1 MNDRRDMPERA
12 APPASQPKPPTAVE
26 GKGQHGIAILMVVAC
41 LAVLLPFTTSFSYN
55 SRVDF
60 QSAINARD
68 EVVARNLQRGA
79 MRLSLLLFELQRQVF
94 SQKQFRQ
101 MVGAMDITQVAP
113 YMMSIFGSKDGAEE
127 LSGVATMMGLDGFDT
142 SVFGDLGID
151 YGSFEVRLEA
161 ESGKVNVNCLAAKGE
176 GKNNPKARVAETLEA
191 MLLPTLYNPLFE
203 EEKADGQRYTR
214 EQVLAAIVDYIDEDV
229 KRFDMVKLASGSA
242 QENYRYTQLYDPYEP
257 RNARLDTIDELALV
271 EGVDDDLMLAF
282 GDSLTVYGDSSNCK
296 VNLNFASADQL
307 ALVIRHAV
315 AEEDRWRTEGENFLI
330 KTMPLARYV
339 VEYRE
344 FTLFKDTKSFVEFV
358 KKPDQFISPMA
369 MLGAMRSGSNGQ
381 STGMPRI
388 PEGISIRV
396 KGGEDKKKGSWG
408 GVEDVAGVDPER
420 IYRVEVITE
429 VGAVKRRL
437 TAIYDMQYARSQS
450 KGKGAWLYYRED

>member
-1 MNDRRDMPERA
+1 MTEAKTSRPEGA
-12 APPASQPKPPTAVE
+12 AAA
-26 GKGQHGIAILMVVAC
+26 KGQHGVAILMVVAC

-60 QSAINARD
+60 QSAINQRD
-68 EVVARNLQRGA
+68 EVVARNLERGA

-101 MVGAMDITQVAP
+101 MIGAMDITQIAP
-113 YMMSIFGSKDGAEE
+113 YLMSIFGSKDGAEE
-127 LSGVATMMGLDGFDT
+127 LGAFASLMGLDGFDT
-142 SVFGDLGID
+142 SIFGDLGVE

-161 ESGKVNVNCLAAKGE
+161 ESGKVNVNCLGSE
-176 GKNNPKARVAETLEA
+176 GDGANNPKARVAETLEA

-203 EEKADGQRYTR
+203 EEKSDGQRYTR
-214 EQVLAAIVDYIDEDV
+214 EQVLAAIVDYIDEDT
-229 KRFDMVKLASGSA
+229 KRYDMIKLASGSA
-242 QENYRYTQLYDPYEP
+242 NESYRYTQLYDPYEP
-257 RNARLDTIDELALV
+257 RNARLDTIEELHLV

-282 GDSLTVYGDSSNCK
+282 GDTLTVYGDSANCK

-307 ALVIRHAV
+307 ALVLRHAV
-315 AEEDRWRTEGENFLI
+315 AEEDRWRTEGENFLL

-339 VEYRE
+339 VEYRQM
-344 FTLFKDTKSFVEFV
+344 TLFKDVKDFVEFV
-358 KKPDQFISPMA
+358 KKPDQFTSPLA
-369 MLGAMRSGSNGQ
+369 MLGASGSGSGSGGRNPN
-381 STGMPRI
+381 MPRI
-388 PEGISIRV
+388 PEGMSIRV
-396 KGGEDKKKGSWG
+396 EGGKDKKSGNAFG
-408 GVEDVAGVDPER
+408 GVKDVAGVDPER

-437 TAIYDMQYARSQS
+437 NAVYDMQYVRSQS